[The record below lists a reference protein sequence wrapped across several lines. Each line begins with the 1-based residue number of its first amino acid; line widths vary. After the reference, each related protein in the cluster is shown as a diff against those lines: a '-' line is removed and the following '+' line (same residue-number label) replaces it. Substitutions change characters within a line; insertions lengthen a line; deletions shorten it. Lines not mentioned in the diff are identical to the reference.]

1 MELGAFSLRMTE
13 TYEPIPNELR
23 SDPAWKPTPAL
34 DAEVAELLTH
44 YPQGQERSAS
54 LMVLHAVQEAH
65 GWIPQEAVEWTAK
78 KLGLSPINIYEIVTF
93 YPMLR
98 REPFGKFH
106 LKVCRT
112 LSCALGGSGELHKHF
127 CSRLGLDSHA
137 HGAQTTKDGKYTVEF
152 VECLAGCG
160 MGPVMMVN
168 EEFHEKVSKDQADQL
183 LAKCK

>member
-1 MELGAFSLRMTE
+1 MNELA
-13 TYEPIPNELR
+13 YEPIPNELR

-127 CSRLGLDSHA
+127 CQRLGLDSHA

-152 VECLAGCG
+152 VECLASCG
-160 MGPVMMVN
+160 TAPVIMCNDEFYEGVSNAKADEIMG
-168 EEFHEKVSKDQADQL
+168 
-183 LAKCK
+183 KCK